1 MTNSGH
7 DIPLFVDLDGTLL
20 KTDTLFEAVLILL
33 KTNIFHCLSLLL
45 WLTKGRAYL
54 KYELSKRVNI
64 PVASLPI
71 NTAFLEYLR
80 TQKEEQRELILISA
94 SNQKAVDEVNDHIKL
109 FDAAFGSDEK
119 LYELNGKKFSGA
131 IQGNLTVKNR
141 RDTDILELS
150 FKSPFPSESKLI
162 VNTVNSTTFLE
173 VMQQIYI
180 C

>member
-1 MTNSGH
+1 LTNSEH

-33 KTNIFHCLSLLL
+33 KTNILHCLSLIL

-54 KYELSKRVNI
+54 KYELSKRVSM

-80 TQKEEQRELILISA
+80 TQKKEHRELILISA
-94 SNQKAVDEVNDHIKL
+94 SSQKAVDEINDHIKL

-119 LYELNGKKFSGA
+119 VNLRGQKKLEKIKMLCGGKPFSYA
-131 IQGNLTVKNR
+131 GNA
-141 RDTDILELS
+141 RDD
-150 FKSPFPSESKLI
+150 LI
-162 VNTVNSTTFLE
+162 IWNEASQAVLVNCDTRT
-173 VMQQIYI
+173 M
-180 C
+180 